1 MRVGGGGM
9 SVGREGKDG
18 GGGTSIGR
26 EGEGG
31 RWGYECR
38 EGG

>member
-18 GGGTSIGR
+18 G
-26 EGEGG
+26 
-31 RWGYECR
+31 WGYEYR
-38 EGG
+38 EGGWEVGV